1 MAKEGLESIA
11 EEIRRCQLCPL
22 HRERINPVPGEGAPN
37 ARLMFIGEAPG
48 AEEDRQGRPFVG
60 AAGKLLNET
69 MAKVGLRRED
79 VFITNV
85 VKCRPPGNREP
96 TSEEVKACLPYLS
109 RQIDLIDPKM
119 ICLLG
124 NTAIKALLGEPKA
137 GMRGKSLEKNGRF
150 FFPTIHPAAAIYNPR
165 LKVVLEVHLTKL
177 KALMELEGKN
187 RSMAS

>member
-1 MAKEGLESIA
+1 
-11 EEIRRCQLCPL
+11 
-22 HRERINPVPGEGAPN
+22 
-37 ARLMFIGEAPG
+37 
-48 AEEDRQGRPFVG
+48 
-60 AAGKLLNET
+60 
-69 MAKVGLRRED
+69 
-79 VFITNV
+79 
-85 VKCRPPGNREP
+85 
-96 TSEEVKACLPYLS
+96 
-109 RQIDLIDPKM
+109 M